1 MRTVNSL
8 IGSAIERLED
18 LRFLRGRGQYVDD
31 LARKDMLHAAFLRS
45 SVAHGR
51 IRSIDDSAARALPGV
66 HSVITAKDIGNRV
79 PRVPMRLQPLPDFEP
94 FGQPVIAE
102 HKVRYVGEVLALVLA
117 DTAGIA
123 EDALGLIEVDIDPL
137 PAVADRRSSAQN
149 ASLLFEDKGTNLAIK
164 FHAVRGDA
172 AAAFKDAPYVRRESF
187 RTQRHMALP
196 MEPRGLLAEWDA
208 ARGRLTVSGGAKVL
222 FFNRRTLAKEM
233 GLPESAIEIVEN
245 DVGGG
250 FGARGEFYPEDFLI
264 PFAARHTGRPVKWT
278 EDRRENL
285 MCLNHAREAECDV
298 EIACTREGT
307 ILGLR
312 GHAYVD
318 VGAYMRT
325 NGAVGARNIAQ
336 FMSGPYR
343 IANIDIDVALQ
354 LTNKTPVGTY
364 RGPGR
369 FETDFF
375 RERFLDMVAQD
386 LGLDRVEFRRRNL
399 VRLQEMPYS
408 IATITPFESKDE
420 FDSGDYQVTLDRCLD
435 EIQWAEK
442 SKLAGKLIDGRYHG
456 VAIGC
461 FIEGGAA
468 GPKESARM
476 VLEPDGLYSVYVGS
490 SAIGQGLETAFAQIA
505 ADALEVP
512 MDRIRGVF
520 HGTTSFVSDG
530 YGAYHSRSVVMGGSA
545 MLAAAA
551 NLRDMIRAQAAE
563 RLGCAPAEIE
573 IVEGTKAVGPGGKIG
588 SVARAFDRRHL
599 GRGRL
604 SQQEAHLHLRRPC
617 RARGGRSQARSR
629 GAHRLCHRR
638 RLRPHHQSIDGA
650 WPGCRLGGAGAGR
663 CHDGASRLR
672 PTGPAADRLA
682 RRLSHSDRQRLPEH
696 PRHRAGKSSLTDQP
710 AWCQGRRRGRH
721 HRRRRRHGQCGRQCA
736 EHVRGAATRASAH
749 AHAHLGAGAGKQAA
763 RGGVSYR
770 HRACPGRELAATGPW
785 HRAKRGDVRPTLAQQ
800 RIAKRNIV
808 NTCRGLLGPG
818 SSLAYARSSGTR
830 EVTQPPLSLH

>member
-8 IGSAIERLED
+8 VGSPIERLED

-31 LARKDMLHAAFLRS
+31 LARGDMLHAAILRS

-51 IRSIDDSAARALPGV
+51 IRSIDVSAARALAGV

-102 HKVRYVGEVLALVLA
+102 TKVRYVGEAIAVVLA

-123 EDALGLIEVDIDPL
+123 EDALGLIEVDIEAL
-137 PAVADRRSSAQN
+137 PAVADRHASAQG
-149 ASLLFEDKGTNLAIK
+149 ASLLFEDAGSNLAIK

-172 AAAFKDAPYVRRESF
+172 AAAFRDAPYVRRESF

-222 FFNRRTLAKEM
+222 FFNRRTLAKQM
-233 GLPESAIEIVEN
+233 DLPEDAIEIVEN

-264 PFAARHTGRPVKWT
+264 PFAARCTGRPVKWT
-278 EDRRENL
+278 EDRREHL
-285 MCLNHAREAECDV
+285 MCVNHAREAECDI
-298 EIACTREGT
+298 EIACARDGT

-343 IANIDIDVALQ
+343 IPHIDIDVALL

-375 RERFLDMVAQD
+375 RERFFDMVTQD

-399 VRLQEMPYS
+399 VSQREMPYP

-420 FDSGDYQVTLDRCLD
+420 FDSGDYQTTLDRCLA
-435 EIQWAEK
+435 EINWSET

-456 VAIGC
+456 LALGC

-468 GPKESARM
+468 GPKESARI
-476 VLEPDGLYSVYVGS
+476 VLEPDGCYSVYVGS

-512 MDRIRGVF
+512 LDRIRGIF
-520 HGTTSFVSDG
+520 HGSTSYVSDG

-545 MLAAAA
+545 MLDAAAK
-551 NLRDMIRAQAAE
+551 LRDAIRVAAAKQ
-563 RLGCAPAEIE
+563 LGCAPGEVEI
-573 IVEGTKAVGPGGKIG
+573 IDGAKAIAPGGKSVALAALAPEGIAAEGAFLNKKHTYTYGAHAAHVAVDPKLGHVELIDYVVVEDCGRIINPLTVHGQAVG
-588 SVARAFDRRHL
+588 SVVQ
-599 GRGRL
+599 G
-604 SQQEAHLHLRRPC
+604 
-617 RARGGRSQARSR
+617 
-629 GAHRLCHRR
+629 
-638 RLRPHHQSIDGA
+638 
-650 WPGCRLGGAGAGR
+650 LGGAIMEHLVYDQQGQLLTGSLADYLIPTASDFPNIRSIVLENHPSPINPLGAKGAGEGGIIAAGGVMANAIANALGTLGVQPR
-663 CHDGASRLR
+663 ELPLT
-672 PTGPAADRLA
+672 PTRIWELV
-682 RRLSHSDRQRLPEH
+682 Q
-696 PRHRAGKSSLTDQP
+696 AGK
-710 AWCQGRRRGRH
+710 H
-721 HRRRRRHGQCGRQCA
+721 
-736 EHVRGAATRASAH
+736 
-749 AHAHLGAGAGKQAA
+749 
-763 RGGVSYR
+763 
-770 HRACPGRELAATGPW
+770 
-785 HRAKRGDVRPTLAQQ
+785 KR
-800 RIAKRNIV
+800 
-808 NTCRGLLGPG
+808 
-818 SSLAYARSSGTR
+818 
-830 EVTQPPLSLH
+830 

>member
-8 IGSAIERLED
+8 VGSPIERLED

-31 LARKDMLHAAFLRS
+31 LARGDMLHAAILRS

-51 IRSIDDSAARALPGV
+51 IRSIDVSAARALAGV

-102 HKVRYVGEVLALVLA
+102 TKVRYVGEAIAVVLA

-123 EDALGLIEVDIDPL
+123 EDALGLIEVDIEAL
-137 PAVADRRSSAQN
+137 PAVADRHASAQG
-149 ASLLFEDKGTNLAIK
+149 ASLLFEDAGSNLAIK

-172 AAAFKDAPYVRRESF
+172 AAAFRDAPYVRRESF

-222 FFNRRTLAKEM
+222 FFNRRTLAKQM
-233 GLPESAIEIVEN
+233 DLPEDAIEIVEN

-264 PFAARHTGRPVKWT
+264 PFAARCTGRPVKWT
-278 EDRRENL
+278 EDRREHL
-285 MCLNHAREAECDV
+285 MCVNHAREAECDI
-298 EIACTREGT
+298 EIACARDGT

-343 IANIDIDVALQ
+343 IPHIDIDVALL

-375 RERFLDMVAQD
+375 RERFFDMVTQD

-399 VRLQEMPYS
+399 VSQREMPYP

-420 FDSGDYQVTLDRCLD
+420 FDSGDYQTTLDRCLA
-435 EIQWAEK
+435 EINWSET

-456 VAIGC
+456 LALGC

-468 GPKESARM
+468 GPKESARI
-476 VLEPDGLYSVYVGS
+476 VLEPDGCYSVYVGS

-512 MDRIRGVF
+512 LDRIRGIF
-520 HGTTSFVSDG
+520 HGSTSYVSDG

-545 MLAAAA
+545 MLDAAAK
-551 NLRDMIRAQAAE
+551 LRDAIRVTAAKQ
-563 RLGCAPAEIE
+563 LGCAPGEVEI
-573 IVEGTKAVGPGGKIG
+573 IDGAKAVAPGGKSVALAALAPEGIAAEGAFLNKKHTYTYGAHAAHVAVDPKLGQVELIDYVVVEDCGRIINPLTVHGQAVG
-588 SVARAFDRRHL
+588 SVVQ
-599 GRGRL
+599 G
-604 SQQEAHLHLRRPC
+604 
-617 RARGGRSQARSR
+617 
-629 GAHRLCHRR
+629 
-638 RLRPHHQSIDGA
+638 
-650 WPGCRLGGAGAGR
+650 LGGAIMEHLVYDQQGQLLTGSLADYLIPTASDFPNIRSVVLENHPSPINPLGAKGAGEGGIIAAGGVMANAIANALGTLGVQPR
-663 CHDGASRLR
+663 ELPLT
-672 PTGPAADRLA
+672 PTRIWELV
-682 RRLSHSDRQRLPEH
+682 Q
-696 PRHRAGKSSLTDQP
+696 AGKHKP
-710 AWCQGRRRGRH
+710 
-721 HRRRRRHGQCGRQCA
+721 
-736 EHVRGAATRASAH
+736 
-749 AHAHLGAGAGKQAA
+749 
-763 RGGVSYR
+763 
-770 HRACPGRELAATGPW
+770 
-785 HRAKRGDVRPTLAQQ
+785 
-800 RIAKRNIV
+800 
-808 NTCRGLLGPG
+808 
-818 SSLAYARSSGTR
+818 
-830 EVTQPPLSLH
+830 